1 MNNRNHKALGT
12 SKFFELNLERVQ
24 VSKGT
29 RNLEVLR
36 AILLNEFKIPKERRD
51 MNKIYYPYQE
61 YKQDLKT
68 LISKI
73 DQPFD
78 AILGIARG
86 GLGMAQM
93 LGEYYDLREVYA
105 INTIGYNDTEKKES
119 VEVFNIP
126 DLKSASKVLIV
137 DDIIDSGDTL
147 VEVLKVLNEKCPT
160 VTFLTASLFYKK
172 TAKIAPTWY
181 AKEPKGWI
189 EFFWSED
196 LKD

>member
-1 MNNRNHKALGT
+1 MH
-12 SKFFELNLERVQ
+12 
-24 VSKGT
+24 
-29 RNLEVLR
+29 
-36 AILLNEFKIPKERRD
+36 
-51 MNKIYYPYQE
+51 KIYYPYQE

-68 LISKI
+68 LTEKI

-86 GLGMAQM
+86 GLSMAQM

-105 INTIGYNDTEKKES
+105 INTIGYENTQKLQR

-126 DLKSASKVLIV
+126 ELKSAKQVLVV
-137 DDIIDSGDTL
+137 DDIVDSGDTL
-147 VEVLKVLNEKCPT
+147 VEVLKVLKVTYPK

-172 TAKIAPTWY
+172 TACIKPTWY
-181 AKEPKGWI
+181 VKEPTGWV

-196 LKD
+196 LK

>member
-1 MNNRNHKALGT
+1 M
-12 SKFFELNLERVQ
+12 
-24 VSKGT
+24 
-29 RNLEVLR
+29 
-36 AILLNEFKIPKERRD
+36 
-51 MNKIYYPYQE
+51 MNKIYYPYEE

-68 LISKI
+68 LVSKI

-78 AILGIARG
+78 TILGIARG
-86 GLGMAQM
+86 GLSMAQM

-126 DLKSASKVLIV
+126 DLKSANTVLIV
-137 DDIIDSGDTL
+137 DDIVDSGDTL
-147 VEVLKVLNEKCPT
+147 VEILKVLNEQYST
-160 VTFLTASLFYKK
+160 ITFLTASLFYKK

-181 AKEPKGWI
+181 VKEPKGWI

-196 LKD
+196 LRNT

>member
-1 MNNRNHKALGT
+1 MHKT
-12 SKFFELNLERVQ
+12 
-24 VSKGT
+24 
-29 RNLEVLR
+29 
-36 AILLNEFKIPKERRD
+36 
-51 MNKIYYPYQE
+51 YYPYQE

-68 LISKI
+68 LIEKI

-86 GLGMAQM
+86 GLSMAQM

-105 INTIGYNDTEKKES
+105 INTIGYENTQKLQR

-126 DLKSASKVLIV
+126 ELKSAKQVLVV
-137 DDIIDSGDTL
+137 DDIVDSGDTL
-147 VEVLKVLNEKCPT
+147 VEVLKVLKVTYPK

-172 TAKIAPTWY
+172 TACIKPTWY
-181 AKEPKGWI
+181 VKEPTGWV

-196 LKD
+196 LK